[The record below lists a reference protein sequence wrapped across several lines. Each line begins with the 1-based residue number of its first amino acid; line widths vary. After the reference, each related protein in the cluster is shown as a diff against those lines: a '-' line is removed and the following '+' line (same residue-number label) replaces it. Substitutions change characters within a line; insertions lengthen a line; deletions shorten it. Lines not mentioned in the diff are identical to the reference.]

1 MKVIALL
8 LIALISVN
16 CVSLTQK
23 YPFDYSKTRSIMNV
37 MMEVENKLKN
47 KSPLEAILNVL
58 NDYRDAVNQE
68 QVAHDEIHSTQERE
82 CNTENEFRAAQVQ
95 DATNVLRDSSAQLRA
110 CQNQKIRAENDLEVN
125 EAQTFNNEEHL
136 TYVNAMRDQE

>member
-68 QVAHDEIHSTQERE
+68 QVSHDEIHSTQERE
-82 CNTENEFRAAQVQ
+82 RNSENEFRAAQVQ

>member
-1 MKVIALL
+1 
-8 LIALISVN
+8 
-16 CVSLTQK
+16 
-23 YPFDYSKTRSIMNV
+23 MNV

-68 QVAHDEIHSTQERE
+68 QVAHDEIHSVQQNE
-82 CNTENEFRAAQVQ
+82 CDTENEFRAAQVQ

-110 CQNQKIRAENDLEVN
+110 CENQKVRAQNELEVN
-125 EAQTFNNEEHL
+125 EAQTFNNDEHL
-136 TYVNAMRDQE
+136 RIVLSMRDAE